1 MTRRAKKKGQMPRSL
16 ILKTRFTFY
25 KSQKL
30 LESVPSKLFDKK
42 CVNSKIK
49 LDHVISRFFMIEGLV
64 RVNLNPEAVESEV
77 VELLLVALDSEFVV
91 PYKFGLHAIHD
102 LLLGPYGAENIFI
115 PSSSGKIQV
124 RVALEV
130 VRISFVNYLIAMIV
144 AMLQLSC

>member
-1 MTRRAKKKGQMPRSL
+1 MNDHHEHQVIAKLNTAGDQLISGIIYIKLIMTRRAKKKGQMPRSL

-25 KSQKL
+25 KGQKL
-30 LESVPSKLFDKK
+30 LESVPSKVFDKK

-102 LLLGPYGAENIFI
+102 PLLGPYGAENVFYIF
-115 PSSSGKIQV
+115 
-124 RVALEV
+124 
-130 VRISFVNYLIAMIV
+130 SFR
-144 AMLQLSC
+144 